1 MINWTRRS
9 VADTQ
14 FTFCTLM
21 NRYVFVCNDWIK
33 VHRDMSKRHAKALKL
48 DTVEESHLTA
58 AQSMYTR
65 PLSLS
70 YFSYETSLNFTSN
83 YQQNLSTGLF

>member
-1 MINWTRRS
+1 
-9 VADTQ
+9 
-14 FTFCTLM
+14 M

-58 AQSMYTR
+58 AQSM
-65 PLSLS
+65 
-70 YFSYETSLNFTSN
+70 
-83 YQQNLSTGLF
+83 